1 MAQPKTKDPKILATL
16 KVVYPASSDIMKT
29 ANKTSTPSS
38 STSPSTGSSPVVSRR
53 TVLAGA
59 ALLAGAVGWQAMPGR
74 AGEAA
79 VLVPPLIDAA
89 APPPATT
96 TSTSTSDIAVLA
108 GGCFWGVQGVFQH
121 VMGVT
126 RAVSGYAGGDAR
138 TANYEAVGSGRTGHA
153 EAVRISFDPRQV
165 SFAQLLQIYFSV
177 AHDPTQLNRQGP
189 DSGTQY
195 RSTVFAQNAEQAR
208 VVRAYI
214 AQLDQARVFGKRIV
228 TTVEL
233 NKPFFDAE
241 AYHQD
246 YLTLHPDQPYIV
258 IHDLPKVGHLKRLFP
273 KQYRAEPVLVG
284 AKR

>member
-1 MAQPKTKDPKILATL
+1 
-16 KVVYPASSDIMKT
+16 MKT
-29 ANKTSTPSS
+29 THKTS
-38 STSPSTGSSPVVSRR
+38 SPGTGPNAMLSRR
-53 TVLAGA
+53 TLLAGV
-59 ALLAGAVGWQAMPGR
+59 ALLAGAVGWQAIPGR
-74 AGEAA
+74 ANEA
-79 VLVPPLIDAA
+79 VVVVPPLVDTAA
-89 APPPATT
+89 LPPAAGTIT
-96 TSTSTSDIAVLA
+96 VDTAVLA

-121 VMGVT
+121 VIGVT

-138 TANYEAVGSGRTGHA
+138 TANYDAVGSGRTGHA

-195 RSTVFAQNAEQAR
+195 RSAVFAQNAEQAR
-208 VVRAYI
+208 IARVYI
-214 AQLDQARVFGKRIV
+214 AQLDRARVFGKRIV
-228 TTVEL
+228 TAVEL

-273 KQYRAEPVLVG
+273 KQYRDKPVLVG
-284 AKR
+284 TKPHV

>member
-1 MAQPKTKDPKILATL
+1 MAKPKTKDPKTRETP
-16 KVVYPASSDIMKT
+16 KVVYPASPDIMKT
-29 ANKTSTPSS
+29 SNQTSTPSP
-38 STSPSTGSSPVVSRR
+38 SPNTGSSPVLSRR

-59 ALLAGAVGWQAMPGR
+59 ALLAVAVGWQALPGL

-79 VLVPPLIDAA
+79 VLVPPLIDTA
-89 APPPATT
+89 APPPATG
-96 TSTSTSDIAVLA
+96 TSTSEIAVLA

-121 VMGVT
+121 VIGVT
-126 RAVSGYAGGDAR
+126 RAVSGYAGGDAH

-195 RSTVFAQNAEQAR
+195 RSALFAQNPEQAR
-208 VVRAYI
+208 IARAYI